1 MFQAARQKEQEAAFS
16 VAWVKLLGNVI
27 RGKPSQERLIV
38 ERFLVGQRF
47 EDELVQAVLMASL
60 SRKIL
65 LHQRAN
71 RTDRQ

>member
-1 MFQAARQKEQEAAFS
+1 MFQAARQKEQESCIFS
-16 VAWVKLLGNVI
+16 CLDETTGNVI

-47 EDELVQAVLMASL
+47 EDELVQAVRMASW
-60 SRKIL
+60 SRKML

>member
-1 MFQAARQKEQEAAFS
+1 MFQAARQKDRKAAFS
-16 VAWVKLLGNVI
+16 VAWMKLLGNVI

-47 EDELVQAVLMASL
+47 EDELVHAVLMAPWS
-60 SRKIL
+60 KKML
-65 LHQRAN
+65 LPQRAN